1 MKRGIKISQLVPIGF
16 GIIVSITAVSSLI
29 SKSTT
34 NTLIDSVGW
43 VTHTYAVKAQL
54 KDLEKTLVDAE
65 TGQRGFLFVNQEPY
79 LEPFNSANQ
88 KLRDNFSGLREKIKD
103 NPKQI
108 ARLATVENLTQQKM
122 DELETT
128 INLRKAGKEKD
139 VKALVFSGKGKQLM
153 DDIRNGLNE
162 MVQVEEQLLA
172 ERQQISTQ
180 AQNLSTLVSWTSI
193 LAVIVIGASISVII
207 TQILRRVL
215 SNVVRLA
222 EKVSVGD
229 LTTRVEAT
237 SNDEIGRLMAALGAM
252 TQNLNGLVRQVQQ
265 SGIQVT
271 TSSTQIAASGKQL
284 EATMTEQVASTTQV
298 VVTAKEIAAT
308 ASELAKTMEA
318 VVATA
323 QATTTAADNGQQGLQ
338 QMETTMRQLAMSTT
352 SISAKLGTMSE
363 KANNINTVVTTITK
377 VADQTNL
384 LSLNAAI
391 EAEKAGEYGLGFA
404 VVAREIRRLADQTA
418 VATLDIEQM
427 VKEMQSAVSTG
438 VMEMDKFTREMASG
452 VVEVGNIGSQVAA
465 VIEQVQAL
473 TPQFTQVNEGME
485 MQSLGAQQISE
496 AMMQLGEASRQTATS
511 LSETNT
517 AIAQLTGTAQGL
529 RQEISRFKV
538 STDH

>member
-16 GIIVSITAVSSLI
+16 GIIVALTAASSLI
-29 SKSTT
+29 SRSAT
-34 NTLIDSVGW
+34 NTLIDSVDW

-65 TGQRGFLFVNQEPY
+65 TGQRGFLFVNQESY
-79 LEPFNSANQ
+79 LEPFNSASQ
-88 KLRDNFSGLREKIKD
+88 KLRDNFSQLRDKIKD

-108 ARLATVENLTQQKM
+108 ERLSVVENLAQQKM
-122 DELETT
+122 EELEAT

-139 VKALVFSGKGKQLM
+139 VKALVLSGKGKQLM
-153 DDIRNGLNE
+153 DDIRNRLAE
-162 MVQVEEQLLA
+162 MVKVEEQLLA
-172 ERQQISTQ
+172 ERQQVSTQ
-180 AQNLSTLVSWTSI
+180 AQNLTTVVSWTSI
-193 LAVIVIGASISVII
+193 LAVVVIGAGTSVII

-215 SNVVRLA
+215 SKVVTLA

-229 LTTRVEAT
+229 LTTQVEVT

-271 TSSTQIAASGKQL
+271 TSTTQIAASGKQL
-284 EATMTEQVASTTQV
+284 EATLTEQVASTTQV
-298 VVTAKEIAAT
+298 SVTAKEIAAT

-323 QATTTAADNGQQGLQ
+323 QSTTTAADNGQQGLR
-338 QMETTMRQLAMSTT
+338 QMEATMRQLATSTT

-438 VMEMDKFTREMASG
+438 VMEMDKFTREMDRG
-452 VVEVGNIGSQVAA
+452 VEDVGTIGTQVAE

-473 TPQFTQVNEGME
+473 TPQFAQVNEGME
-485 MQSLGAQQISE
+485 MQSQGAQQISE

-538 STDH
+538 STG

>member
-452 VVEVGNIGSQVAA
+452 VVEVGNIGNQVAA

-496 AMMQLGEASRQTATS
+496 AMTQLGEASRQTQTS
-511 LSETNT
+511 LQETN
-517 AIAQLTGTAQGL
+517 AVIEQLNKVSHSL
-529 RQEISRFKV
+529 RQEMSNFKV
-538 STDH
+538 EA

>member
-122 DELETT
+122 AELETT

-352 SISAKLGTMSE
+352 SISAKLGTMNE

-496 AMMQLGEASRQTATS
+496 AMMQLGEASRQTQTS
-511 LSETNT
+511 LQETN
-517 AIAQLTGTAQGL
+517 AVIEQLNKVSHSL
-529 RQEISRFKV
+529 RQEMSNFKV
-538 STDH
+538 EA